1 MLILRYLNYFE
12 NDAVAR
18 EEHGQVE
25 DFDGSF
31 PTQIEGWRKRKN
43 VFYFFRATVS
53 EHIDIMIFY
62 NNDNY

>member
-31 PTQIEGWRKRKN
+31 PTQIEGWRKRN
-43 VFYFFRATVS
+43 VLDFDFFFASRYQN
-53 EHIDIMIFY
+53 IIY
-62 NNDNY
+62 